1 MRELV
6 RTVDTLGSCPAA
18 VEVDQESGNFRF
30 LVNPS
35 AMMALPPEGRS
46 FVVAHELGHLLL
58 GTPSE
63 CLADAFALGMTQGT
77 VKRSLKAAVET
88 LDRIPGV
95 THRRV
100 ADMLKLAVITDLRK
114 NY

>member
-6 RTVDTLGSCPAA
+6 SEVSTLGSGPAA
-18 VEVDQESGNFRF
+18 VEVDQESGAFRF
-30 LVNPS
+30 LVNPP
-35 AMMALPPEGRS
+35 AMMALPPEGRA

-63 CLADAFALGMTQGT
+63 RLADSFALGMTQGT
-77 VKRSLKAAVET
+77 RKGSLKAAVET

-95 THRRV
+95 TRRRV
-100 ADMLKLAVITDLRK
+100 ADILRLAVITDIRK